1 MDLSGFKELFTSFSQ
16 ISPFKFEVRD
26 ASGTVLFSEPGGSNI
41 PVSEM
46 LDEVSDQVVS
56 RKAYYYKS
64 IKGTFDVSGVPIET
78 NGGVAGVLMAYG
90 SKTDMQAKSQRETQV
105 ERMEPFLTQISGL
118 IEDKCVYQK
127 ESEEMAMELAQSFE
141 DLNLYSRIAA
151 RVKAVRFS
159 NKMLEDL
166 MMDILESMRTQIVF
180 TFLPERPEFNIFID
194 KEKIGGKITDPQAFV
209 GDLINAIP
217 ADAPS
222 LSMGYFMVT
231 DSANTPEYRNM
242 HPEPFRFLGVKIQ
255 YEEDFYGW
263 LGMVSFNLKEIF
275 RRGEMSLLISVSEQ
289 VALVISNTDLYR
301 DLESFVI
308 NVGSSLVHAIEAK
321 DPYTRGH
328 SERVNRY
335 SMLIAD
341 ALDMEHEEK
350 NVLNWASILHD
361 IGKIGIPE
369 SILNKPGKLTTDEY
383 ETIKAHPEKG
393 HTILKPL
400 EQISDSLP
408 GILHHHERYDGNGY
422 PAGLAGEEIPLN
434 ARIIAVADTFDA
446 INSNRA
452 YRAARPPNEA
462 VEILEKVAG
471 SQLDSN
477 LIEIFK
483 QVYYSNF
490 KE

>member
-1 MDLSGFKELFTSFSQ
+1 MDLSGFKELFASFSQ

-46 LDEVSDQVVS
+46 LDEVSGQVVR

-78 NGGVAGVLMAYG
+78 NGSVAGVLMAYG
-90 SKTDMQAKSQRETQV
+90 SKTDMQAKSRRETQV
-105 ERMEPFLTQISGL
+105 ERMEPFLTQMAGL

-141 DLNLYSRIAA
+141 DLNLYSRIANQ
-151 RVKAVRFS
+151 VKAMRFS

-180 TFLPERPEFNIFID
+180 TFLPERPEFNILID
-194 KEKIGGKITDPQAFV
+194 KGEIAGKIADSRSFV

-222 LSMGYFMVT
+222 LSMGYFIVT
-231 DSANTPEYRNM
+231 DSANTAEYRNM

-255 YEEDFYGW
+255 YEKDFYGW

-275 RRGEMSLLISVSEQ
+275 RHGEMSLLISVSEQ

-308 NVGSSLVHAIEAK
+308 NVGRSLVHAIEAK

-328 SERVNRY
+328 SERVNRC

-350 NVLNWASILHD
+350 NVLNWASIMHD

-383 ETIKAHPEKG
+383 EIIKAHPEKG

-422 PAGLAGEEIPLN
+422 PAGLAGEEIPLI

-452 YRAARPPNEA
+452 YRSARPPKEA
-462 VEILEKVAG
+462 MEILERVAG
-471 SQLDSN
+471 SQLDPDIVEVFRTIFYKN
-477 LIEIFK
+477 FEI
-483 QVYYSNF
+483 
-490 KE
+490 

>member
-462 VEILEKVAG
+462 VEILERVAG

>member
-209 GDLINAIP
+209 QDLINAIP

-462 VEILEKVAG
+462 VEILERVAG